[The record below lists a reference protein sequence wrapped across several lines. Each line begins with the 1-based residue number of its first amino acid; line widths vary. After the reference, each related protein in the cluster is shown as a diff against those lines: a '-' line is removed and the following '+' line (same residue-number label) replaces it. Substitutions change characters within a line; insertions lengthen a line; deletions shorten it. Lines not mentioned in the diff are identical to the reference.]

1 MKDLIKILYISN
13 KLNMLYINEERKRKD
28 DVYLL
33 SLYEKLED
41 CQSQIIDLAD
51 REGVDLDAI

>member
-1 MKDLIKILYISN
+1 MKDLIKMLYISN
-13 KLNMLYINEERKRKD
+13 RLNMTYINKERKRKD

-51 REGVDLDAI
+51 REGVDLSAI

>member
-51 REGVDLDAI
+51 REGVDL

>member
-13 KLNMLYINEERKRKD
+13 KLNIAYINEERKRKD

-33 SLYEKLED
+33 SLYEKLKD

-51 REGVDLDAI
+51 REGVDLSVL

>member
-1 MKDLIKILYISN
+1 MKDLIKMLYISN
-13 KLNMLYINEERKRKD
+13 RLNMTFINEERKRKD
-28 DVYLL
+28 DIYLL

-51 REGVDLDAI
+51 REGVDLSAI

>member
-1 MKDLIKILYISN
+1 MKDLIKMLYISN
-13 KLNMLYINEERKRKD
+13 RLNMTYINEERKRKD

-51 REGVDLDAI
+51 REGVDLYAI